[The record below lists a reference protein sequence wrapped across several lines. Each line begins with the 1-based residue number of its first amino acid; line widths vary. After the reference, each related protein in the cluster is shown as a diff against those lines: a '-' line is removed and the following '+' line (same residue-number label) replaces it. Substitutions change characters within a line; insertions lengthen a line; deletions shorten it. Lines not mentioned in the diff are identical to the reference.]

1 MIFTDTVVQNAV
13 HRIVKGDDYVSE
25 LYALI
30 DVEFQRYAIEFLG
43 KIVKAKVQ
51 KESINGDWYLREFR
65 NAGVNRNNLVL
76 NHERTASHP
85 TDFPVK
91 DDLILELAQ
100 LTEANSDLGL
110 TLTLKFRG
118 VSVELNLSETL
129 IVVNALAV
137 KRAALRGGAWSTAGK
152 RVEKMLFQTLCLLY
166 HVPKANLE
174 LTGFSDMDHEL
185 DFVLIAQD
193 GRRLSGE
200 IKLMGRGNPESI
212 SAALAHQNDVFIA
225 DTLSDLNQRQ
235 LDERGIAWIELRSP
249 QGFRKFFDVLGRLN
263 VPCSDFAGELDAR
276 LTEIFVTLFPV

>member
-51 KESINGDWYLREFR
+51 KEAINGDWYLREFR
-65 NAGVNRNNLVL
+65 HG
-76 NHERTASHP
+76 
-85 TDFPVK
+85 
-91 DDLILELAQ
+91 
-100 LTEANSDLGL
+100 
-110 TLTLKFRG
+110 
-118 VSVELNLSETL
+118 SVELNLSETL

-137 KRAALRGGAWSTAGK
+137 KRAALRGGAWSAAGK